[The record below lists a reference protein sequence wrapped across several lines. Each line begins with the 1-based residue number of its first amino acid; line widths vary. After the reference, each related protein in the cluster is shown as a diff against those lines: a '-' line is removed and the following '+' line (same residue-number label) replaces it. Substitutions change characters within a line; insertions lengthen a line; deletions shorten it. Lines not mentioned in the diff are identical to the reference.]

1 MKDLIKQIAKPPIY
15 LYRAYK
21 EKWLNDLYYDRFP
34 PKPTVINLLANDICN
49 SKCTMCNIWQQKQDF
64 EFSPAQ
70 LEKILSDDLF
80 TNITAVGITG
90 GEPTLREDL
99 PALYEAA
106 CRALPSLK
114 GMSIITNAIRRDDVI
129 ERIEASAKVLK
140 KYDKRFG
147 IMVSL
152 DGYGEIHD
160 INRGRPG
167 NFATAVEVIN
177 HFRNNTNIP
186 VSVGCTITKKN
197 VWHVDELLDWL
208 QAEGIYGRFRIA
220 EFIKRLYND
229 EIDEIRSF
237 DADERYHLQCFFKR
251 LQLEYETGEPFLR
264 TYENIIQMLGGK
276 PRQIGCPYHK
286 KGVVL
291 DSKGTLL
298 YCAPKSKELGNTLKE
313 KAEKI
318 FFGNLEE
325 RRRLKREACS
335 DCIHDYHAVA
345 TPQNLWHDYQS
356 KLWSRLLNLHRAEKT
371 AKLTPLAATPKNT
384 TGIKTVYI
392 TGWYGTETV
401 GDKAIFGGI
410 IDYYEKEFAGKVR
423 FKVSSIYPFLTVRTL
438 EELNIKADI
447 VPFKSK
453 QFLQAAADSDIT
465 VMGGGPLMGMGSLSI
480 PLAAFIAAKR
490 RKRKTVVFG
499 CGIGP
504 LDHEQHIEAVTKIL
518 KLSDEIKLRDRAS
531 VAWGEKLTGRND
543 LEYYGDPAFRYLK
556 KRKAHFQSEEKKP
569 VLACFLRDWSK
580 EYKGDMTDAEFE
592 ICKTNFEKNIAAA
605 IKEFCRE
612 FHLTPAFY
620 CMHTFSVG
628 GDDRTFYRRFVDTY
642 FKDTETYTE
651 VRPSSVD
658 QIARAMTSSSL
669 NLCMR
674 FHSVLF
680 AHTLETNFLAIDY
693 TRGGKIK
700 GFLTDNNALD
710 RIMPLEKIAA
720 DADFSF
726 LPKIEKL

>member
-1 MKDLIKQIAKPPIY
+1 MKNIIKQIAKPPIY

-21 EKWLNDLYYDRFP
+21 EKWLNDFYYDRFP

-64 EFSPAQ
+64 EFSPAE
-70 LEKILSDDLF
+70 LEKILSDSLF
-80 TNITAVGITG
+80 SNVTAVGITG

-99 PALYEAA
+99 PELYEAV
-106 CRALPSLK
+106 CKALPSLK

-129 ERIEASAKVLK
+129 NRIEAVAKVLK

-160 INRGRPG
+160 KNRGRPG
-167 NFATAVEVIN
+167 NFETAVEVIN
-177 HFRNNTNIP
+177 HFSNNTDIP
-186 VSVGCTITKKN
+186 VSIGCTITKNN

-220 EFIKRLYND
+220 EFISRLYNND
-229 EIDEIRSF
+229 IEDIRSF
-237 DADERYHLQCFFKR
+237 DADEMYHLQCFFKR
-251 LQLEYETGEPFLR
+251 LQLEYETGESFLR
-264 TYENIIQMLGGK
+264 TYDNIIHMLGGGS
-276 PRQIGCPYHK
+276 RQIGCPYHK
-286 KGVVL
+286 KGIVL
-291 DSKGTLL
+291 DSKGSLL

-318 FFGNLEE
+318 FFNNLDE
-325 RRRLKREACS
+325 RKRLKRENCS

-345 TPQNLWHDYQS
+345 TPKNLIEDYQS
-356 KLWSRLLNLHRAEKT
+356 KAWSRLLNLHRAEKT
-371 AKLTPLAATPKNT
+371 ARFTPLAATKANKD
-384 TGIKTVYI
+384 GVKTVYI

-401 GDKAIFGGI
+401 GDKAILGGI
-410 IDYYEKEFAGKVR
+410 IDFYEKEFEGKVR

-438 EELNIKADI
+438 KELDI
-447 VPFKSK
+447 EAEIIPFKSK
-453 QFLQAAADSDIT
+453 QFLQTAADSDIT

-490 RKRKTVVFG
+490 RNRKTVTFG

-504 LDHEQHIEAVTKIL
+504 LDHQQHIDAVTKIL
-518 KLSDEIKLRDRAS
+518 KLSDEIKLRDHAS
-531 VAWGEKLTGRND
+531 VAWAKELSGRAD
-543 LEYYGDPAFRYLK
+543 ISCSGDAAFHYLQ
-556 KRKAHFQSEEKKP
+556 KRKEIFKSETKRP

-592 ICKTNFEKNIAAA
+592 AYKERFEANIAKA
-605 IKEFCRE
+605 IKEFCKE
-612 FHLTPAFY
+612 FHLTPEFY

-628 GDDRTFYRRFVDTY
+628 GDDRTFYRRFTDTY
-642 FKDTETYTE
+642 FKGTEFHSE

-680 AHTLETNFLAIDY
+680 AHTLDTNFLAIDY

-700 GFLTDNNALD
+700 GFLTDNKSIDKML
-710 RIMPLEKIAA
+710 PLEEIAD
-720 DADFSF
+720 DANFSI
-726 LPKIEKL
+726 LSKVSNI